1 MSVRRSRLGTATR
14 LTAFLGLILA
24 TVLGL
29 ALTGLL
35 RAFSSQSDASTTRSL
50 VAEVQALARAA
61 AQRPAGQSL
70 PVFTDNYLR
79 ARVLPDGETLVV
91 ALPNGALVGSAG
103 SDALVH
109 SPQLTSWLAGRT
121 GSKTHL
127 TVAHRHY
134 LAVAVPVGS
143 GGVELAQVIAAADLA
158 QPTHD
163 LQRVR
168 ALAIGEALIALL
180 AGCLG
185 TYLLLRRLLRR
196 VRHITATAE
205 DIGSG
210 ALDRRLRHTG
220 DTDEVGQLATTFD
233 AMADQLADAMQTQ
246 RRLLSDVSH
255 QLRTPLTVA
264 RGHLE
269 VLARTNASDPDEVH
283 ATVALVLDEIEH
295 MKAMV
300 ERLLMLGR
308 AMEPDFLEPEPVD
321 LRSFCLDL
329 VDTAQVL
336 ASRRWL
342 LPAVPDVVVVVDAA
356 KLRGAVL
363 NLIDNAVRATR
374 DGDVIAVVVGVDNGD
389 VVIAVEDSGPG
400 IPPERRVAVLER
412 FARPGAA
419 DSEGSGLGLAIVRAV
434 AEAHGGSVTVGE
446 SAYGGCRVALRL
458 PVATGEAATDD
469 VIAVVG
475 EEPTCVS

>member
-1 MSVRRSRLGTATR
+1 MSARRSRVGTAVR
-14 LTAFLGLILA
+14 LTAFLGVILA

-35 RAFSSQSDASTTRSL
+35 RAFSSQSEASTTRSL
-50 VAEVQALARAA
+50 VAEVQALALAA
-61 AQRPAGQSL
+61 SQRPAGQSV
-70 PVFTDNYLR
+70 PAFTDAYLR
-79 ARVLPDGETLVV
+79 TRVLPDGEALVI

-109 SPQLTSWLAGRT
+109 DPQLATWLASRT

-134 LAVAVPVGS
+134 LAVAVTVQSS
-143 GGVELAQVIAAADLA
+143 GAALAQVAAIADLA
-158 QPTHD
+158 QPNHD

-168 ALAIGEALIALL
+168 ALAVGEALIALL

-196 VRHITATAE
+196 VRHITDTAA

-269 VLARTNASDPDEVH
+269 VLARSGAADPDDVH
-283 ATVALVLDEIEH
+283 ATVSLVLDEIEH

-308 AMEPDFLEPEPVD
+308 AMEPDFLELEPVD
-321 LRSFCLDL
+321 LRTFCLDL

-336 ASRRWL
+336 ASRRWIM
-342 LPAVPDVVVVVDAA
+342 PAVPDVVVVVDSA

-363 NLIDNAVRATR
+363 NLIDNAVHATR
-374 DGDVIAVVVGVDNGD
+374 DGDVIAVDVAVDGGD
-389 VVIAVEDSGPG
+389 VVLAVEDSGPG

-419 DSEGSGLGLAIVRAV
+419 DSQGSGLGLAIVRAV
-434 AEAHGGSVTVGE
+434 AEAHGGSVTVGD
-446 SAYGGCRVALRL
+446 SKYGGCRVALRL
-458 PVATGEAATDD
+458 PVTTDD
-469 VIAVVG
+469 VVSTGVISVAG

>member
-1 MSVRRSRLGTATR
+1 MSARRLRFGTAVR
-14 LTAFLGLILA
+14 LTALLGLILA

-35 RAFSSQSDASTTRSL
+35 RAFSSQSEAATTRSL
-50 VAEVQALARAA
+50 VAEVRALALAA
-61 AQRPAGQSL
+61 SQRPATQSM
-70 PVFTDNYLR
+70 PAFTDEYLR
-79 ARVLPDGETLVV
+79 TRVLPDGEALVI

-109 SPQLTSWLAGRT
+109 SPQLTRWLAHPNS
-121 GSKTHL
+121 SKTHL

-134 LAVAVPVGS
+134 LAVAVAVKS
-143 GGVELAQVIAAADLA
+143 GGTQLAEVAATADLA
-158 QPTHD
+158 QPNHD

-185 TYLLLRRLLRR
+185 AYLLLTRLLRR
-196 VRHITATAE
+196 VKHITATAA
-205 DIGSG
+205 DLGSG

-233 AMADQLADAMQTQ
+233 AMADQLSDAMQTQ

-269 VLARTNASDPDEVH
+269 VLGRSGADDPQEVH

-308 AMEPDFLEPEPVD
+308 AMEPDFLELEPVD

-329 VDTAQVL
+329 VDSAQVL
-336 ASRRWL
+336 ASRQWI
-342 LPAVPDVVVVVDAA
+342 LPEVPDVVVVVDSA

-363 NLIDNAVRATR
+363 NLIDNAVHATR
-374 DGDVIAVVVGVDNGD
+374 DGDVIAIVVRVHHGEVEL
-389 VVIAVEDSGPG
+389 AVEDSGPG
-400 IPPERRVAVLER
+400 IPPYRRAAVLER

-419 DSEGSGLGLAIVRAV
+419 DSQGTGLGLAIVRAV
-434 AEAHGGSVTVGE
+434 AEAHGGSVTIE
-446 SAYGGCRVALRL
+446 DSQYGGCRVALHL
-458 PVATGEAATDD
+458 PVTTDEIVSTG
-469 VIAVVG
+469 VLPLVG